1 MYSYFYIKWFCFFVL
16 FVHGTLKD
24 KLIPSQMERF
34 NFEDI
39 LILNI
44 YLKWVFGCF
53 LCFLFF
59 SKCMLENFLQQPRTK
74 TDVVPFLQARQR
86 SYAVCQD
93 HRAGLAEWRIN
104 PIYWCKSQ
112 CSKSTRKHHLWCGTM
127 YQLIFLLASLSDAV
141 ILTWITCS
149 PWACYF

>member
-1 MYSYFYIKWFCFFVL
+1 
-16 FVHGTLKD
+16 
-24 KLIPSQMERF
+24 MERL

-93 HRAGLAEWRIN
+93 HRAGLAE
-104 PIYWCKSQ
+104 
-112 CSKSTRKHHLWCGTM
+112 
-127 YQLIFLLASLSDAV
+127 
-141 ILTWITCS
+141 
-149 PWACYF
+149 